1 MKNNLKVAV
10 IGAMDCEI
18 NTLKECLKDIE
29 TIEYGKL
36 TVFKGRI
43 GNNEIILTKSGVGKV
58 CAAINTQFII
68 DKFQPDCIINTGVAG
83 GIAQELEVGD
93 IVIATGAIR
102 MEGTSKEYAPIEFPA
117 VANLDITNALVQSAK
132 NLGYNW
138 HAGIVQC
145 KDSFYGQ
152 HNPEKM
158 PVNYELQSKWDAW
171 KKMGCLASE
180 MESAALFI
188 VGSFLKVKVGSVFL
202 TVANQEREKL
212 NLENPI
218 EHDTDKAI
226 KTAIEAIKVLIEGVK

>member
-93 IVIATGAIR
+93 IVIATSLVQHDFDATALGYVKGYACTGGDNQKPTWFYTDEKLIKAFETAISKVHT
-102 MEGTSKEYAPIEFPA
+102 TSKIYKGVIATGDMFIG
-117 VANLDITNALVQSAK
+117 T
-132 NLGYNW
+132 
-138 HAGIVQC
+138 
-145 KDSFYGQ
+145 
-152 HNPEKM
+152 PEKKT
-158 PVNYELQSKWDAW
+158 ELRELFNAT
-171 KKMGCLASE
+171 AAE
-180 MESAALFI
+180 MESSAIAQTANTNDIPCLVIRAISDLADCTANKPFAEVEKQMAEVAASTIEIL
-188 VGSFLKVKVGSVFL
+188 LD
-202 TVANQEREKL
+202 
-212 NLENPI
+212 NL
-218 EHDTDKAI
+218 
-226 KTAIEAIKVLIEGVK
+226 